1 MCSMASGGRL
11 RGSRESNSQS
21 SQIKGM
27 FMAAGGVLVNPGCWT
42 MLKGGITADSS
53 GPAELYFVVV

>member
-1 MCSMASGGRL
+1 
-11 RGSRESNSQS
+11 
-21 SQIKGM
+21 M

-53 GPAELYFVVV
+53 SGPAELYFVVV